1 MGSHS
6 NLGVFEDYSVVTAGI
21 IAARASTNYVDMV
34 SVKSQMGVGSHAPF
48 LCIRTAVAP
57 TFATDTLSIELQ
69 CHEDIT
75 FGAGTPATTY
85 DYTKVWTILG
95 GPAGAELHADVDLR
109 LTTAGAWI
117 YRGQLPYECDE
128 RYVRLYYNQT
138 ATDGAFYIDAWLS
151 DGPPS
156 DFRGSQVLTSPVGN
170 P

>member
-1 MGSHS
+1 MGAYS
-6 NLGVFEDYSVVTAGI
+6 NLGDFSTAQAI
-21 IAARASTNYVDMV
+21 SQAVESEYYLDMV
-34 SVKSQMGVGSHAPF
+34 DVKSQMNVGSHAPF

-57 TFATDTLSIELQ
+57 TVTTDTLSIELQ
-69 CHEDIT
+69 CHEDAS
-75 FGAGTPATTY
+75 FGAGTPATTF

-109 LTTAGAWI
+109 LTVAGAWI
-117 YRGQLPYECDE
+117 YRGQMPYECDE

-138 ATDGAFYIDAWLS
+138 ATDGVFTIDAWLS

-156 DFRGSQVLTSPVGN
+156 DFRGSQKINSNVGN